1 MALQKPR
8 VASCL
13 GGRDE
18 EHRPGIDIIYHNGR
32 MEAVDKTLG
41 TRHGLSWRTAGAK
54 RQLRARGDVVD
65 HLQHPVALIPAPPE
79 ITPTRI
85 PCPSSPARHRRVTCR
100 MWATDDAPD
109 RSCANIGPGGAQD
122 RCYRHDAAPSHHSP
136 SSPTFH
142 PKPAFAH
149 ITAPSLA
156 ITHPEVDVPRLPYPF
171 HPCSDKRIA
180 VVLPEK
186 LSYGTPSPKSHRDSA
201 FVPTA

>member
-65 HLQHPVALIPAPPE
+65 HLQHPVALIPAPPALPETHDIVWQDPVAGQYPE
-79 ITPTRI
+79 ILRAPGDHAHPDPLPFI
-85 PCPSSPARHRRVTCR
+85 PC
-100 MWATDDAPD
+100 AP
-109 RSCANIGPGGAQD
+109 
-122 RCYRHDAAPSHHSP
+122 
-136 SSPTFH
+136 
-142 PKPAFAH
+142 
-149 ITAPSLA
+149 
-156 ITHPEVDVPRLPYPF
+156 
-171 HPCSDKRIA
+171 
-180 VVLPEK
+180 
-186 LSYGTPSPKSHRDSA
+186 
-201 FVPTA
+201 